1 MACER
6 CVKNAHGSNTLEGK
20 GKTQRMKLSFSAILC
35 QFGLL
40 SGFQEEFRC
49 VKRFIGGNK

>member
-40 SGFQEEFRC
+40 SGLQEEFRC
-49 VKRFIGGNK
+49 VKRFIGGNN